1 MKQLLWILAPTLLLA
16 LGCNKNDGPDQ
27 RVVDEELIENYLDE
41 NQLTAER
48 HSSGLYYIIE
58 EPGTGGNPNVNSEVL
73 VKYKGYLLDGT
84 VFDQTPGSES
94 TTFFLYQVIRGWQIG
109 IPLLKKGGKGIF
121 LIPSGLAYGPQPR
134 PGIPAN
140 SVLIFETELVDFQ

>member
-1 MKQLLWILAPTLLLA
+1 MKQLLWIIFPVVLLS

-84 VFDQTPGSES
+84 IFDQTPGSES

-109 IPLLKKGGKGIF
+109 IPLLKKGGKGMF

-134 PGIPAN
+134 VGIPAN

>member
-84 VFDQTPGSES
+84 IFDQTPGSES

-109 IPLLKKGGKGIF
+109 IPLLKKGGKGMF

-134 PGIPAN
+134 VGIPAN

>member
-16 LGCNKNDGPDQ
+16 PGSNKNDGPDQ
-27 RVVDEELIENYLDE
+27 RVVHEELIENYLDE

-84 VFDQTPGSES
+84 IFDQTPGSES

-109 IPLLKKGGKGIF
+109 IPLLKKGGKGMF

-134 PGIPAN
+134 VGIPAN

>member
-27 RVVDEELIENYLDE
+27 RVVDEELIEKYLDE

-94 TTFFLYQVIRGWQIG
+94 TTFFLFQVIQGWQIG
-109 IPLLKKGGKGIF
+109 IPLLKKGGKGTF
-121 LIPSGLAYGPQPR
+121 FIPSGLAYGPR
-134 PGIPAN
+134 PQVAIPAN
-140 SVLIFETELVDFQ
+140 SVVIYETELVDFQ